1 MYSNI
6 DLATLKKALEN
17 LESRTDRSAW
27 DRGVTAY
34 SRELLGDVID
44 DVEGG
49 YYAAPQTRAEFERA
63 AMNGAETWRAYSY
76 SACALF
82 YDCDIA
88 ERLCTPS
95 ELKKKRGGELNPN
108 SRETWLDTQARALF
122 QAAGRAWKAVRGGQH
137 DRRVNGLY
145 STRAAAMEEAR
156 GDECVVKVCGGWKI
170 MNVRDYQIRTMQK

>member
-34 SRELLGDVID
+34 SRELLGDVVEN
-44 DVEGG
+44 VEGG
-49 YYAAPQTRAEFERA
+49 YYAVPQTRAEFEHA
-63 AMNGAETWRAYSY
+63 AMNGADTWAQYSY
-76 SACALF
+76 DASALI

-95 ELKKKRGGELNPN
+95 ELRKKRGGERNPN
-108 SRETWLDTQARALF
+108 GRETWLDVQARALY
-122 QAAGRAWKAVRGGQH
+122 QAAGRAWKAVR
-137 DRRVNGLY
+137 
-145 STRAAAMEEAR
+145 AAAER
-156 GDECVVKVCGGWKI
+156 
-170 MNVRDYQIRTMQK
+170 

>member
-34 SRELLGDVID
+34 SRELLGDVVEN
-44 DVEGG
+44 VEGG
-49 YYAAPQTRAEFERA
+49 YYAVPQTRAEFERA
-63 AMNGAETWRAYSY
+63 AMNGAASWVQYSY
-76 SACALF
+76 GASALV

-95 ELKKKRGGELNPN
+95 ELRKKRGGERNPN
-108 SRETWLDTQARALF
+108 SRETWLDVQARALY
-122 QAAGRAWKAVRGGQH
+122 QAAGRAWKAVRG
-137 DRRVNGLY
+137 
-145 STRAAAMEEAR
+145 AAER
-156 GDECVVKVCGGWKI
+156 
-170 MNVRDYQIRTMQK
+170 